1 MSAFFYI
8 DEIDRALIQ
17 HAAASMQQS
26 LECLADELAEDGPH
40 CGTDCDDACQA
51 KHRADNANDI
61 TALIAL
67 QTVVERAYP
76 VEDSGPVD
84 LACPTYHCFAL
95 DLQTDPIARVLID
108 ALDMLD
114 LEDSE
119 LWIWGI
125 EDRLTPDE
133 VKQRNAALYSAT
145 MKAWPGGRS

>member
-1 MSAFFYI
+1 MPAFYI

-26 LECLADELAEDGPH
+26 LECLDEHCAD
-40 CGTDCDDACQA
+40 T
-51 KHRADNANDI
+51 ANDI

-76 VEDSGPVD
+76 VEDCGPVEHH
-84 LACPTYHCFAL
+84 LL
-95 DLQTDPIARVLID
+95 DLQTGPIARVLID

-119 LWIWGI
+119 LWIWGL
-125 EDRLTPDE
+125 EEALTPDG

>member
-1 MSAFFYI
+1 MSAFYI

-17 HAAASMQQS
+17 HAASSMQQS
-26 LECLADELAEDGPH
+26 LECLDEHCAD
-40 CGTDCDDACQA
+40 T
-51 KHRADNANDI
+51 ANNL
-61 TALIAL
+61 TALLAL
-67 QTVVERAYP
+67 QTVVEHAYP

-114 LEDSE
+114 LEDSD
-119 LWIWGI
+119 LWIWGLK
-125 EDRLTPDE
+125 DPLTPDE

>member
-1 MSAFFYI
+1 MSASFYI

-26 LECLADELAEDGPH
+26 LECLADEIADNIETRTPH
-40 CGTDCDDACQA
+40 CGTDCGDACRA
-51 KHRADNANDI
+51 EHRADTANDL

-76 VEDSGPVD
+76 VED
-84 LACPTYHCFAL
+84 CFAL
-95 DLQTDPIARVLID
+95 DLQTDAIARVLID

-119 LWIWGI
+119 LWIWGL
-125 EDRLTPDE
+125 EDPLSPDE
-133 VKQRNAALYSAT
+133 VKQRNAALRSAT
-145 MKAWPGGRS
+145 MKAWQGEPQS

>member
-17 HAAASMQQS
+17 HAASSMQQS
-26 LECLADELAEDGPH
+26 LECLDE
-40 CGTDCDDACQA
+40 
-51 KHRADNANDI
+51 HRADTANNL
-61 TALIAL
+61 TALLAL
-67 QTVVERAYP
+67 QTVVERAHP
-76 VEDSGPVD
+76 SEAIQPVD
-84 LACPTYHCFAL
+84 LARPVYHAFAL

-119 LWIWGI
+119 LWIWGL
-125 EDRLTPDE
+125 EDPLTPVE